1 MFPPDAIPDHVG
13 KYPDCGRFPHENEAL
28 ALWTKTIKKS
38 IIGHTSIGAAT
49 TAKFWDQNRGYLDKK
64 EGHILA
70 EGIVKWFNE
79 KKGFGFI
86 EQKEGG
92 DVFVH
97 FSAIK
102 SNGFKTLAEGDRVI
116 FDVRKDERG
125 LAASNVIRA

>member
-1 MFPPDAIPDHVG
+1 VG
-13 KYPDCGRFPHENEAL
+13 ESPDCGRFPHENEAP
-28 ALWTKTIKKS
+28 ALWTKAFKKS
-38 IIGHTSIGAAT
+38 IIGHISKGAAP
-49 TAKFWDQNRGYLDKK
+49 TAKFWGQNGGYLNKK
-64 EGHILA
+64 EECILA

-102 SNGFKTLAEGDRVI
+102 SDGFKTLAEGDRVM

-125 LAASNVIRA
+125 LAASNVTRA